1 MTENVETEV
10 ALPVEMADTETQLLD
25 NLLRCSYTEMKFDI
39 IRKRKRNIENELA
52 NLKKVQYFSQES
64 NRPPCNRFLSW
75 SFIEW
80 VYRITYYGPV
90 SESMIEGNFIN
101 DGPARGEFYLSNYKM
116 KAIAKSQR
124 EFDEQRWES
133 TQHIMTEEEILICRK
148 RLAMTEDDMVD
159 ELSKLQTIMVTMPRE
174 RRLGHM
180 KEIFQKLDDPNLCM
194 KVMRYKDTFEVKF
207 LSNLRPELLYLLG
220 NHYPCRR
227 CSNAISSYL
236 KTCNLLV

>member
-1 MTENVETEV
+1 
-10 ALPVEMADTETQLLD
+10 
-25 NLLRCSYTEMKFDI
+25 
-39 IRKRKRNIENELA
+39 
-52 NLKKVQYFSQES
+52 
-64 NRPPCNRFLSW
+64 
-75 SFIEW
+75 
-80 VYRITYYGPV
+80 
-90 SESMIEGNFIN
+90 
-101 DGPARGEFYLSNYKM
+101 
-116 KAIAKSQR
+116 
-124 EFDEQRWES
+124 
-133 TQHIMTEEEILICRK
+133 MTEEEILICRK

-194 KVMRYKDTFEVKF
+194 KVMRCKDTFEVKF

-220 NHYPCRR
+220 NHNPCRR